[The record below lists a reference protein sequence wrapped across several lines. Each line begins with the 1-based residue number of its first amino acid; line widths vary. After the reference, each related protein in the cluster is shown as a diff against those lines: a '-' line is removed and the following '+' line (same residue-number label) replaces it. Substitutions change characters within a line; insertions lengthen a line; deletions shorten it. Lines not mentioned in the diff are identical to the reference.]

1 MHRGLALATAARSLR
16 AALIATLLAATS
28 LAAPGT
34 LPRSRAEEARPST
47 RAESTTSPL
56 PVGEQAA
63 APVGEEARRQL
74 VIARGEGVEITVGEV
89 EDVLAQQG
97 SSLRARY
104 RDPEQL
110 RTLVSS
116 LVRAEL
122 LANEA
127 ARRGYEQQA
136 PVRYTAK
143 DSAAQA
149 LVRAE
154 VEDKITPQTIAADD
168 VRAYYEAHPAEFHRT
183 AMRRASQIVLEGSA
197 EAAALQAEAQKA
209 DARAFAELAK
219 ARSKDAATKAQGGDL
234 GYFAK
239 DAADDGQLRDASQ
252 PKVPVSVRNAVFALH
267 EVGDTTVQPIE
278 LMPAKAPDAPAQ
290 LAIVRFTAERPERH
304 VTLDD
309 AALSVRAK
317 LWRERRQKAL
327 DQLYAKLRAKDKP
340 QVFTDRIYQIS
351 FDDMEKR
358 PSGFAP
364 DPPPPAP
371 KAQKA
376 SQQPQK
382 P

>member
-1 MHRGLALATAARSLR
+1 MHRGLALATAHGTLR
-16 AALIATLLAATS
+16 AALIAAGLVATS
-28 LAAPGT
+28 NLVVPG
-34 LPRSRAEEARPST
+34 LSQAEPGS
-47 RAESTTSPL
+47 
-56 PVGEQAA
+56 
-63 APVGEEARRQL
+63 APVRPVEPEAPAPVSEEARRQL
-74 VIARGEGVEITVGEV
+74 VVARGEGVEVTVAEV

-97 SSLRARY
+97 PSLRARY

-110 RTLVSS
+110 KVLVSS

-122 LANEA
+122 LAVEA

-154 VEDKITPQTIAADD
+154 VEDKITPQAIAADD
-168 VRAYYEAHPAEFHRT
+168 VRAYYEGHPGEFHRT
-183 AMRRASQIVLEGSA
+183 AMRRASQIVLDNGT
-197 EAAALQAEAQKA
+197 EAAALQEEAHKA

-239 DAADDGQLRDASQ
+239 DPADDGQLRDATQ
-252 PKVPVSVRNAVFALH
+252 PKVPANVRSAVFALR
-267 EVGDTTVQPIE
+267 EVGDTTTKPVE
-278 LMPAKAPDAPAQ
+278 LAPAQ
-290 LAIVRFTAERPERH
+290 PAEVAAQVAIVRFTAERPERH

-309 AALSVRAK
+309 ATLSVRAK

-327 DQLYAKLRAKDKP
+327 DELYAKLRAKDKP
-340 QVFTDRIYQIS
+340 QVFTDRIYRIS

-358 PSGFAP
+358 PAGFAP
-364 DPPPPAP
+364 DPPPVP

-376 SQQPQK
+376 SQQPTK